1 VLCVKVTFADARIW
15 RYIIAS
21 ASKFIETAIININ
34 PNEGLTLK
42 ALDPSRTALIIFTIP
57 KESFDEFDVSDEN
70 TLIIDLEDVGK
81 IMKTA
86 ERDDRISIEWTES
99 SIAFIFERRGVPR
112 KFVISLRTE
121 GEAESIPELSLEL
134 NNEYVTSGTVMYDA
148 INSIEDVGE
157 TLWISG
163 DESILKLKSISDL
176 GEAEV
181 ELSLEKGT
189 LENAKAES
197 PGFSVSFG
205 MEYFSY
211 LKQPIKLSDKT
222 ILRADSDMPV
232 NLELNYIQ
240 GAKLSYYVAPRSE

>member
-1 VLCVKVTFADARIW
+1 MGVRVTFADARIW

-21 ASKFIETAIININ
+21 ASKFIETAIIKVN
-34 PNEGLTLK
+34 PEDGLSLK
-42 ALDPSRTALIIFTIP
+42 ALDPSRTALITFVIP
-57 KESFDEFDVSDEN
+57 RESFDEFSVDNES
-70 TLIIDLEDVGK
+70 TLVLDLEDVGK

-99 SIAFIFERRGVPR
+99 SISFIFERRGVPR
-112 KFVISLRTE
+112 RFMIPLRAE
-121 GEAESIPELSLEL
+121 SEAESIPELSLEL
-134 NNEYVTSGTVMYDA
+134 GNEYITSGTVMYDA
-148 INSIEDVGE
+148 LNSIEDVGE

-163 DESILKLKSISDL
+163 DENTLKLRSISDL

-181 ELSLEKGT
+181 ELSLERGT
-189 LENAKAES
+189 LESAKVGS

-211 LKQPIKLSDKT
+211 LKQPIKLADRA
-222 ILRADSDMPV
+222 ILRADSEMPAH
-232 NLELNYIQ
+232 LELNYVQ

>member
-1 VLCVKVTFADARIW
+1 MCVKVTFADARIW

-21 ASKFIETAIININ
+21 ASKFIETAVIKIS
-34 PNEGLTLK
+34 PDEGLSLK
-42 ALDPSRTALIIFTIP
+42 ALDPSRTALITFTIS
-57 KESFDEFDVSDEN
+57 KESFDEFDVDDES
-70 TLIIDLEDVGK
+70 TLVIDLEDVGK

-99 SIAFIFERRGVPR
+99 SISFVFERRGVPR
-112 KFVISLRTE
+112 RFMIPLRAE

-163 DESILKLKSISDL
+163 DENALKLRSISDL

-181 ELSLEKGT
+181 ELSLERGT
-189 LENAKAES
+189 LESAKAES

-211 LKQPIKLSDKT
+211 LKQPIKLSDKA
-222 ILRADSDMPV
+222 ILRADSDMPAH
-232 NLELNYIQ
+232 LELNYMQ

>member
-1 VLCVKVTFADARIW
+1 MCVKITFADARIW
-15 RYIIAS
+15 RYITTS
-21 ASKFIETAIININ
+21 ASKFIETAVIKIS
-34 PNEGLTLK
+34 PDEGLSLK
-42 ALDPSRTALIIFTIP
+42 ALDPSRTALIAFTIP
-57 KESFDEFDVSDEN
+57 KESFDEFDINEES
-70 TLIIDLEDVGK
+70 TLVIDLEDVGK

-86 ERDDRISIEWTES
+86 ERDDRISIEWTGS
-99 SIAFIFERRGVPR
+99 SISFIFERRGVPR
-112 KFVISLRTE
+112 RFMIPLRTE

-134 NNEYVTSGTVMYDA
+134 NNEYVTSGTVAYDA

-163 DESILKLKSISDL
+163 DENTLKLRSISDL

-181 ELSLEKGT
+181 ELSLERGT
-189 LENAKAES
+189 LESAKAES

-211 LKQPIKLSDKT
+211 LKQPIKLSDKV
-222 ILRADSDMPV
+222 ILRADSDMPAH
-232 NLELNYIQ
+232 LELSYMQ